1 VTNCIYCR
9 TRGDLYKNITPDY
22 YGYRDDDDGIL
33 AQKEA
38 KREVRTFGVSTRCRK
53 TSSLYGNNC
62 NNLQK
67 ELVAKAEK
75 EFQVRKA
82 EVVRRMRTEKGATF
96 TPAELALVENSDEED
111 GEAEIQKLI
120 SDSKAGGGSGSGAVS
135 EHAGSAAVDAE
146 LRAHVN
152 LPSREDINELLLAE
166 KRKALLAKISAL

>member
-1 VTNCIYCR
+1 
-9 TRGDLYKNITPDY
+9 
-22 YGYRDDDDGIL
+22 
-33 AQKEA
+33 
-38 KREVRTFGVSTRCRK
+38 
-53 TSSLYGNNC
+53 LYGNNC

-82 EVVRRMRTEKGATF
+82 EVVRRMRTETGATF

-120 SDSKAGGGSGSGAVS
+120 SDSKAGGGSGNGAVS